1 MGAVAL
7 PQAFHLG
14 LLLSVTSGAPFDIT
28 TGFDNNGDTVA
39 TDRPPGVTRNTGR
52 GPGTVELDVRFG
64 KTFNVARLWG
74 GEPASKRKRNNLE
87 FTVDAFNVI
96 NHTNVNGIV
105 GVLSSPFF
113 GRANSAG
120 GARTVQLSVKY
131 LFRRG

>member
-1 MGAVAL
+1 D
-7 PQAFHLG
+7 FSLG
-14 LLLSVTSGAPFDIT
+14 LLLPVRLGAALDIT
-28 TGFDNNGDTVA
+28 AGFDNEGDTRA
-39 TDRPPGVTRNTGR
+39 TDRPPGVTRNTG
-52 GPGTVELDVRFG
+52 GGAGTVEFDVRFA